1 VPRGVAPYS
10 SEIFPE
16 NTETVHLN
24 FLKFFSIAG
33 SFRYVDREK
42 VKNFFPLKSRIS
54 RILVLS
60 YSKIPQK

>member
-1 VPRGVAPYS
+1 LSLLELVALRLIS
-10 SEIFPE
+10 GQ
-16 NTETVHLN
+16 ETVHLN